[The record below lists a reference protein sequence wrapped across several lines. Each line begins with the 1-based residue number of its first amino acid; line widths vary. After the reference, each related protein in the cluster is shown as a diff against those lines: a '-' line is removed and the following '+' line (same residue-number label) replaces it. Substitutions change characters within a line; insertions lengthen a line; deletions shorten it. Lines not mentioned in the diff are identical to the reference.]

1 MPAQGPTDS
10 SPPYLTRSRSHAVDP
25 FPPDHGRVF
34 LVRIIR
40 ICFVALFFTV
50 TLLSIVGVQS
60 DAKEAEIRW
69 AIAYPVILLIAGA
82 VAGVVLLLDYLTPK
96 KKISTLFSVLIGIL
110 GAVVA
115 SIALGFVIDLLL
127 QTWIMDQNSRE
138 AIAPIVATIKVLLGI
153 TLAYLSIT
161 TVLQTQDDFRLVI
174 PYVEF
179 AKQIRGMRPML
190 LDSSVLI
197 DGRVLDVCQTGFIQA
212 PLVIP
217 HFVVAELQILADSTD
232 KQKRARGR
240 RGLDY
245 ISTLQRS
252 PAIDISIDET
262 SVPGKAVDQMLVEL
276 ARQMPAIVV
285 TTDTGLVRVAAIHGV
300 VAVNLNDL
308 AIALKP
314 AVTTGQDLSIN
325 VTRPGE
331 QPGQGVGYLDDGTM
345 VVVEDGAGAVGKQVS
360 VTVTSTLQ
368 TSAGRLVFARQG
380 DRRPQDAPIV
390 PSNLPEVEPDS
401 DPAEPE
407 AAEPEDHD
415 PQAPP
420 RGPRQRGVR
429 GRNPRR

>member
-1 MPAQGPTDS
+1 MPAQGPREPVPTPRPS
-10 SPPYLTRSRSHAVDP
+10 TPPSDPYSH
-25 FPPDHGRVF
+25 DHGRIF
-34 LVRIIR
+34 LIRIIR

-60 DAKEAEIRW
+60 DSKEAEIRW

-82 VAGVVLLLDYLTPK
+82 VAGIVLLIDYLTPK
-96 KKISTLFSVLIGIL
+96 KKISTLFSVLIGVL

-127 QTWIMDQNSRE
+127 ETWIIDLHSRE

-153 TLAYLSIT
+153 TLAYLCIT

-197 DGRVLDVCQTGFIQA
+197 DGRILDMCQTGFIQA

-217 HFVVAELQILADSTD
+217 HFVVAELQLLADSTD

-262 SVPGKAVDQMLVEL
+262 GVPGKAVDQMLVEL

-314 AVTTGQDLSIN
+314 AVTTGQELSIN

-345 VVVEDGAGAVGKQVS
+345 VVVEDGAGAVGEQIS

-380 DRRPQDAPIV
+380 ERRPGEP
-390 PSNLPEVEPDS
+390 PSASAVVSEP
-401 DPAEPE
+401 AAAE
-407 AAEPEDHD
+407 AAHPDAESEGEGPH
-415 PQAPP
+415 APP
-420 RGPRQRGVR
+420 RGPRQRGVK